1 MSREEIAH
9 EMENTELRILE
20 DLEKLQPEEIDE
32 LRDMFFAEHGDK
44 LSENMSN
51 YINVLCDVAKNR
63 AICKMEVL

>member
-1 MSREEIAH
+1 MSREEIDR
-9 EMENTELRILE
+9 EMEIAELRILE

-63 AICKMEVL
+63 VMRRMEVA